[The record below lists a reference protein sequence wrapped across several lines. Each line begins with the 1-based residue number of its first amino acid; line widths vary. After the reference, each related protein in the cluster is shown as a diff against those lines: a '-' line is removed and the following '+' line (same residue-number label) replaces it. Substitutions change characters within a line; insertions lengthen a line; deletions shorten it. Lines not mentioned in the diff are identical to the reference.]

1 MTPYATELISIE
13 TGINYEPTIIRSD
26 RRRYAS
32 ETTSLG
38 QVQIGEL
45 AQYGNSKGPI
55 FKIEFVDLSSI
66 ATATHIKVWGIQN
79 DDTNAP
85 LFPISYINSAK
96 KPIDV
101 YLKKFI
107 FCDSAGVE
115 VDESGNYS
123 AIGYK
128 KNVVP
133 TVY

>member
-13 TGINYEPTIIRSD
+13 AGLNYEPTIIRTD

-45 AQYGNSKGPI
+45 QQYGNAKGSI

-66 ATATHIKVWGIQN
+66 ATATHIKIWGIQN

-85 LFPISYINSAK
+85 LFPISYINLAK
-96 KPIDV
+96 RHIDV

-107 FCDSAGVE
+107 FCDSDGGE
-115 VDESGNYS
+115 VDETGNYS